1 MLKGGDAG
9 ARRFDSTRAPKHIHL
24 RRRRETRDAVAERDR
39 RNRVRVTVCYSL
51 LRMIQAAALA
61 TEACNSRMNAVH
73 KQFPPTT
80 FVDKDFQVTPLTLT
94 EPEAFMHSLPSV
106 SIVAY
111 IH

>member
-51 LRMIQAAALA
+51 LRMIQAAALVRA
-61 TEACNSRMNAVH
+61 RSGLERERRRTGRASAGGEAPRM
-73 KQFPPTT
+73 
-80 FVDKDFQVTPLTLT
+80 
-94 EPEAFMHSLPSV
+94 SV
-106 SIVAY
+106 EICKRRPHPVGCL
-111 IH
+111 HV